1 MTRRYEDKIA
11 LVTGGTTG
19 IGLATAQRLAEEG
32 ATVVVTG
39 RNPDTLQKA
48 KETLGDRVEVV
59 ASDASD
65 PAAIEALVAKVEK
78 DHGRIDLLFL
88 NAGIAKFAPLEV
100 APIED
105 FDQMWSVNVR
115 GPWLALKAA
124 SRILASGAS
133 VVVNTSVV
141 NVKGLAGATAYG
153 ATKAALR
160 SIVRAAAVELAD
172 RNIRV
177 NAVSP
182 GPIETPIYGKMG
194 MPAEQLDAFAKGIVE
209 QVPLS
214 RFGAATDIAA
224 AVAFLGSADA
234 AYINAAELPVD
245 GGFGSV

>member
-1 MTRRYEDKIA
+1 MSRRYENKIA

-19 IGLATAQRLAEEG
+19 IGLATAERLAAEG

-48 KETLGDRVEVV
+48 KEKLAGRAEVV
-59 ASDASD
+59 ASDAAD
-65 PAAIEALVAKVEK
+65 PAAIEALIAKIEA

-88 NAGIAKFAPLEV
+88 NAGIAHFAPLSD
-100 APIED
+100 APLED
-105 FDQMWSVNVR
+105 FDRMFAINVR
-115 GPWLALKAA
+115 GPWLTLKAA
-124 SRILASGAS
+124 SRILAEGAS
-133 VVVNTSVV
+133 VVFNTSVV

-160 SIVRAAAVELAD
+160 SIVRSAAVELAE

-194 MPAEQLDAFAKGIVE
+194 MPEEALNGFAQGIAA
-209 QVPLS
+209 QVPLQ
-214 RFGAATDIAA
+214 RFGQADDIAA
-224 AVAFLGSADA
+224 AVAFLGSAEA

>member
-1 MTRRYEDKIA
+1 MSRRYENKIA

-19 IGLATAQRLAEEG
+19 IGLATAERLADEG
-32 ATVVVTG
+32 ATVIVTG
-39 RNPDTLQKA
+39 RNPDTLQQA
-48 KETLGDRVEVV
+48 KDRLKGRAEVV

-65 PAAIEALVAKVEK
+65 PAAIEALVAKIEE

-88 NAGIAKFAPLEV
+88 NAGIAKFAPLTD
-100 APIED
+100 APLED
-105 FDQMWSVNVR
+105 FDRMFAVNVR
-115 GPWLALKAA
+115 GPWLTLKVAA
-124 SRILASGAS
+124 RILANGAS
-133 VVVNTSVV
+133 VVFNTSVV

-160 SIVRAAAVELAD
+160 SIVRAAAVELAP
-172 RNIRV
+172 RGIRV

-194 MPAEQLDAFAKGIVE
+194 MPQAAIDDFAKSIAS
-209 QVPLS
+209 QVPLQ
-214 RFGAATDIAA
+214 RFGQADDIAA
-224 AVAFLGSADA
+224 AVAFLGSAEA

>member
-1 MTRRYEDKIA
+1 MTRRYKDKIA

-19 IGLATAQRLAEEG
+19 IGLATAQRLADEG
-32 ATVVVTG
+32 ATVIATG

-48 KETLGDRVEVV
+48 KETLGDRVEVL

-65 PAAIEALVAKVEK
+65 PAAIEALVAKIEK

-100 APIED
+100 APVED

-124 SRILASGAS
+124 SRILAEGAS

-182 GPIETPIYGKMG
+182 GPIETPIYAKMG
-194 MPAEQLDAFAKGIVE
+194 MPSEQLDAFAKGIVE